1 MTPIRHIWAIG
12 FDDTGRADEVRDKI
26 TKLGR
31 DRDDLTIKDV
41 AVVVRHP
48 NGSFTLDREPLATL
62 KYVLGCA
69 ALGFITGAVVAAP
82 LTGATAGAMVSAAF
96 IAASAAVVID
106 KGFIREVEALMKP
119 GTSALFVLDE
129 VGDVDKIM
137 QSIRGL
143 GGTVLKTNVDFDRAQ
158 LVQFVLAAG

>member
-48 NGSFTLDREPLATL
+48 NGSFTLDREPLAAL
-62 KYVLGCA
+62 MYVLGCA
-69 ALGFITGAVVAAP
+69 ALSFITGAVVAAP
-82 LTGATAGAMVSAAF
+82 LTGATAGAMMSAAG
-96 IAASAAVVID
+96 IAASAALVID
-106 KGFIREVEALMKP
+106 MGFIREVEALMKS
-119 GTSALFVLDE
+119 GTSALFVLD
-129 VGDVDKIM
+129 
-137 QSIRGL
+137 
-143 GGTVLKTNVDFDRAQ
+143 
-158 LVQFVLAAG
+158 